1 MFSIVTLLLKN
12 TVILLKLSVTL
23 AYSMPF
29 NPFELKNKKK
39 LVCVL
44 KISGLKYKNIKFTL
58 CICMF

>member
-12 TVILLKLSVTL
+12 TVILLKLSVTS

-39 LVCVL
+39 TCVCIKNKRF
-44 KISGLKYKNIKFTL
+44 KIQKY
-58 CICMF
+58 